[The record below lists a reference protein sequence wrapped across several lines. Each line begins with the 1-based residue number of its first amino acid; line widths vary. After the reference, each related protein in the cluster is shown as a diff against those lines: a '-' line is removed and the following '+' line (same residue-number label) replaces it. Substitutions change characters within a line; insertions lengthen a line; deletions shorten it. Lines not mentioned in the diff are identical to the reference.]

1 MSDAEV
7 SPLAELEKD
16 PQLLP
21 TRSLSADEFEDFVER
36 LLHAHRFAA
45 DVNPRVVRVER
56 WGRKGDKQD
65 GIDFEGTWSDS
76 RSAAW
81 QCKRLDKL
89 TPSDVDQF
97 VQECTFIAD
106 SYFLTYSGEASSDA
120 RKAMAAHPGWELL
133 DQRGLGRILGEIPL
147 HRRRQVLDETWGVQV
162 RKLLLR
168 MPGED
173 SFLTM
178 DDFIATRTDE
188 TSYLNDLGPFVA
200 RQEEADALR
209 ALLDPSGDWS
219 PVIIVSGNGGA
230 GKSRLMSQVLRD
242 FELTHPELAILWLTP
257 GRSIDAEAL
266 GELPHSPAI
275 VVIDDAH
282 RDPAQLGALLSYRK
296 AVPETRI
303 VLGSRRAGQ
312 DPLRALLLR
321 DGLTPAQIG
330 EIDLPDLTTA
340 EAKRLVESLSSGLDL
355 PFELVDHLAAKAT
368 DSPFIAVLAVN
379 MIRRG
384 ELTGPLA
391 MDNNL
396 REVVLARYEELLVGA
411 VGDFSSRD
419 ARRLLATF
427 AALGSVDLDDE
438 ELRGSL
444 AAFVG
449 LSLLDYIRLCKELDK
464 AGVLITRG
472 GMTRVAPDILADQV
486 LEREAVESG
495 IDTTF
500 VRQLW
505 AALGRAS
512 DTTLVAN
519 LAALGWRLEQR
530 GLPNPLDAVW
540 SSVKQHIDAASYDEL
555 LDLVSGLG
563 TLAYTQPS
571 ELIVLLD
578 AVVERLN
585 ALDLAPEVAVRAG
598 EEVHIEAGEGEGSVE
613 VSDDEAPSRASIRDL
628 FGFPPTSRSDV
639 ERLLP
644 RLYGRSAAREPGWL
658 EHVLNQLWDL
668 RQRDSRPP
676 HSHPEHSHRVI
687 QDDLA
692 DLGDLPAP
700 DFPARIV
707 EWTRSVLPS
716 GQADWGMGTP
726 LLGLHPLI
734 AKEGHR
740 TRMTDRRTLSMEPYF
755 ISAEWARSFR
765 DEIRRLCLEAIGGE
779 NRRLAGDAV
788 RVLRDAF
795 REPHGYFG
803 QTVPPGLV
811 ESWAEDDVETI
822 AALAAASR
830 LTRSPA
836 VRREIRRSLNW
847 AGEYASSD
855 AVRLAALSL
864 MHELDQTPEDD
875 LVESLFPGYDVHLPS
890 TRGMKAPSAADL
902 APSGAGHRSEED
914 FGRMI
919 AESDA
924 ARATLL
930 ADVAARLIAKPPA
943 DRVREVASAVED
955 FNAVAEE
962 PGNRVGELFAYLA
975 THFATSCQE
984 TAEAI
989 AAMPANVLDDELINL
1004 LHGWRSTDE
1013 PGLLVWLAALRD
1025 QRREVRLGVA
1035 RAFSVLDW
1043 STTDVFEASLRLG
1056 WHDPD
1061 DEVKQAFL
1069 AASHLRVKRDPS
1081 GSIAEMRSS
1090 GATDKTL
1097 ALAISRAAGWNGY
1110 AWGASLGEDDAAA
1123 VLEVLGASGWDDRDE
1138 RSITSGIASRDP
1150 VRVLDGLLA
1159 DARAGRK
1166 LPSRLRGFSA
1176 AVGAGTKLAEW
1187 LLANCTKPEA
1197 TLLEVTLLALQD
1209 GLSVENAGALTIA
1222 TESMPG
1228 DQVSTLLLVLRHCSL
1243 WPVLHPD
1250 LAKALIAR
1258 AEEITDASFD
1268 ELLGLIRRA
1277 MTPDHY
1283 GWSNG
1288 RSPELDRAYEL
1299 VRHRRWHETES
1310 NYRSML
1316 SDSVEELR
1324 RAIERVRTDDEDD

>member
-21 TRSLSADEFEDFVER
+21 TRSLSPDEFEDFVER

-65 GIDFEGTWSDS
+65 GIDFEGSWSDS

-89 TPSDVDQF
+89 TPGDVDQF
-97 VQECTFIAD
+97 VQDCTFVAD

-133 DQRGLGRILGEIPL
+133 DQRGLGRILGELPL

-178 DDFIATRTDE
+178 HDFIATRTDE

-200 RQEEADALR
+200 RQEEIDELH

-242 FELTHPELAILWLTP
+242 FELTHPELQVLWLTP

-303 VLGSRRAGQ
+303 VLGSRRTGQ

-330 EIDLPDLTTA
+330 EIDLPDLTAA
-340 EAKRLVESLSSGLDL
+340 EARRLVESLSSGLDL

-384 ELTGPLA
+384 ELTGSLA

-438 ELRGSL
+438 ELRVSV

-449 LSLLDYIRLCKELDK
+449 LSLIDYIRLCKELDE

-472 GMTRVAPDILADQV
+472 GMTRVVPDILADQV
-486 LEREAVESG
+486 LERESVESG

-505 AALGRAS
+505 AALGHAS

-540 SSVKQHIDAASYDEL
+540 SSVKQHIHAASYDEL
-555 LDLVSGLG
+555 FDLVSGLA

-571 ELIVLLD
+571 ELIGLLD
-578 AVVERLN
+578 AVLERLD
-585 ALDLAPEVAVRAG
+585 ALDLEPSVALRGGDGAEV
-598 EEVHIEAGEGEGSVE
+598 EAKENEGRVE
-613 VSDDEAPSRASIRDL
+613 AFDDEAPSRASIRDL
-628 FGFPPTSRSDV
+628 FGFPPTARADV
-639 ERLLP
+639 EKLLP
-644 RLYGRSAAREPGWL
+644 RLYGRSAVRDPRWL
-658 EHVLNQLWDL
+658 EHVLTQLWHL

-676 HSHPEHSHRVI
+676 HSHPEHSQRVI

-692 DLGDLPAP
+692 DLGDLPAL
-700 DFPARIV
+700 DFPPRIV
-707 EWTRSVLPS
+707 DWTRSVLPS
-716 GQADWGMGTP
+716 GRTDWGIGSP
-726 LLGLHPLI
+726 LLALRPLI

-740 TRMTDRRTLSMEPYF
+740 TRMTDRRTISMEPYF

-765 DEIRRLCLEAIGGE
+765 DEIRKLCLEIIGGE

-788 RVLRDAF
+788 RLLREAF
-795 REPHGYFG
+795 REPRGSFG
-803 QTVPPGLV
+803 QTVPAGLV
-811 ESWAEDDVETI
+811 ESWNEDDLETI

-830 LTRSPA
+830 LTQSSA

-847 AGEYASSD
+847 AGEYASAG
-855 AVRLAALSL
+855 AVRHGALSL
-864 MHELDQTPEDD
+864 IHELDQMPEDD
-875 LVESLFPGYDVHLPS
+875 LVESLFPGYDVHMPS
-890 TRGMKAPSAADL
+890 MRGMKAPSATDV
-902 APSGAGHRSEED
+902 APFEPGNRSDED

-943 DRVREVASAVED
+943 DRVRELASAVED
-955 FNAVAEE
+955 FNAVKEE
-962 PGNRVGELFAYLA
+962 PGNRVGELFAHLA

-984 TAEAI
+984 TVEAV
-989 AAMPANVLDDELINL
+989 AAMPTNVLDEELVGL

-1013 PGLLVWLAALRD
+1013 PGLLAWLAAMRER
-1025 QRREVRLGVA
+1025 RREIRLGVA
-1035 RAFSVLDW
+1035 GAFSVLDW
-1043 STTDVFEASLRLG
+1043 STSDAFEASLKLG
-1056 WHDPD
+1056 WEDPD
-1061 DEVKQAFL
+1061 ENVKQAFL
-1069 AASHLRVKRDPS
+1069 AASHLRVKRDPA
-1081 GSIAEMRSS
+1081 GSIAELRSF

-1097 ALAISRAAGWNGY
+1097 AVAISRAAGWNGY
-1110 AWGASLGEDDAAA
+1110 AWGASLEDDDAVA
-1123 VLEVLGASGWDDRDE
+1123 VLEVLGASGWDDREE
-1138 RSITSGIASRDP
+1138 RSITSGIASRNP

-1176 AVGAGTKLAEW
+1176 AVGAGTNLAEW
-1187 LLANCTKPEA
+1187 LLANCTKPDA
-1197 TLLEVTLLALQD
+1197 ALLEVTLLALQD
-1209 GLSVENAGALTIA
+1209 GLSVENAGALTTA
-1222 TESMPG
+1222 AESMSG
-1228 DQVSTLLLVLRHCSL
+1228 DQVSCLVLALRHCSL
-1243 WPVLHPD
+1243 WSVLHSD

-1258 AEEITDASFD
+1258 AEEISDVSSNEVVGF
-1268 ELLGLIRRA
+1268 IRKA

-1283 GWSNG
+1283 GWSDG

-1299 VRHRRWHETES
+1299 VRHRRWHEAES
-1310 NYRSML
+1310 SYRSML
-1316 SDSVEELR
+1316 SDSVDELR
-1324 RAIERVRTDDEDD
+1324 RAIERVRQDDDDD